1 MSYIRADQILPK
13 ELVEA
18 IQQYVDG
25 QLIYIPRKEKQAWGS
40 GTTSKEF
47 FRVRN
52 ERIYEAYQNGMST
65 KELSRMFSLSKKS
78 IQRILRRLK
87 PAKDAEDEGRDIDSL
102 KINISELSTK

>member
-40 GTTSKEF
+40 GTTAKEF

-52 ERIYEAYQNGMST
+52 ERIYEAYQNGIST
-65 KELSRMFSLSKKS
+65 KELSQRFSLSKKS

-102 KINISELSTK
+102 KRNMSELSTK